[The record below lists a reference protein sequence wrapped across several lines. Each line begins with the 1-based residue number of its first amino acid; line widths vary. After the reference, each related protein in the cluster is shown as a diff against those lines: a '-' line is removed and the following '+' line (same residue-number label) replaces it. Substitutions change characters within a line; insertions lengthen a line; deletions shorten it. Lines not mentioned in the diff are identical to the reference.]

1 MSARIALA
9 ERESQLMDVLWDH
22 GPSTV
27 NEVQARLPDELAYT
41 TVLTMLRKLEAKGY
55 VGHEEEG
62 RAHRYHALIERS
74 VAQEGA
80 ISSLVSR
87 LFKGSADA
95 LLMHLVEREK
105 LSANQIHRI
114 EEQLRKACGKKE
126 PE

>member
-1 MSARIALA
+1 MSTRIALA
-9 ERESQLMDVLWDH
+9 EREAQLMDVLWDH

-62 RAHRYHALIERS
+62 RAHRYHALIDRS

-105 LSANQIHRI
+105 LSASQIQRI
-114 EEQLRKACGKKE
+114 EEQLRKASGEKN

>member
-1 MSARIALA
+1 MSTRIALA
-9 ERESQLMDVLWDH
+9 EREAQLMDVLWDH

-105 LSANQIHRI
+105 HSASQIQRI
-114 EEQLRKACGKKE
+114 EEQLRKVPGDKE